1 MRIIYEIREKKCIM
15 KKRTLTEQFL
25 YEMRTEFINRTAP
38 LLSLMT
44 KTRVIRIIKH
54 FPKSGN
60 QANRKAVF
68 YGEYGELLATKEA
81 TYLSPVYLRQS
92 LPKRITV
99 IEDNEYMGGKDF
111 DFY

>member
-1 MRIIYEIREKKCIM
+1 M
-15 KKRTLTEQFL
+15 KKRTLVEQFL
-25 YEMRTEFINRTAP
+25 YEMRTELISKTAP
-38 LLSLMT
+38 LSSLMA
-44 KTRVIRIIKH
+44 KAKVVRIIKH
-54 FPKSGN
+54 FPKGGN
-60 QANRKAVF
+60 QEKRKAVF

-99 IEDNEYMGGKDF
+99 IEDNEYMSGKDF

>member
-1 MRIIYEIREKKCIM
+1 M

-111 DFY
+111 DFYEVSK

>member
-1 MRIIYEIREKKCIM
+1 MDERGIM

-25 YEMRTEFINRTAP
+25 YEMRKELISRTAP
-38 LLSLMT
+38 LSSLMA

-54 FPKSGN
+54 FPKGGN

-81 TYLSPVYLRQS
+81 TYLSPIYLRQA

-99 IEDNEYMGGKDF
+99 IEDNEYMSGKDF
-111 DFY
+111 DFYEV